1 MCQII
6 YFFYVFVFSTK
17 LDRNFL
23 NLLKILLLIYFKND
37 REIIKQNMKRIMLK
51 LNLKECKAI
60 ALFHISYFISFNLLQ
75 FTKENFMRKKKSK
88 LKQILS

>member
-1 MCQII
+1 
-6 YFFYVFVFSTK
+6 
-17 LDRNFL
+17 
-23 NLLKILLLIYFKND
+23 
-37 REIIKQNMKRIMLK
+37 MKRIMLK

-60 ALFHISYFISFNLLQ
+60 ALFHISSFNLLQ